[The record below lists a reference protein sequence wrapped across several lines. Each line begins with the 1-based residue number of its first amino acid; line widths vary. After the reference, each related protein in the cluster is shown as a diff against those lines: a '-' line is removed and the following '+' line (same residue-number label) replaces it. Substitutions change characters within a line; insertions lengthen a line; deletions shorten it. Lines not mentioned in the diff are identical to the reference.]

1 MRYFYLIYLLVLP
14 WMLLGQRPE
23 LVVPIGHTSYINSAV
38 FSPDGQAVL
47 TGAWDNTVRLWDV
60 KGNELKSF
68 EFTDKIFSANFSP
81 DGNII
86 LASSYATAQLWDLAG
101 NVLQS
106 FEHNGEEVTASFS
119 PDGQT
124 VLTCNQGNT
133 IQIRNLDNQLLQ
145 LFQHQDKISDAV
157 FAPDGQTVL
166 TGSWDN
172 TAKLWD
178 LAGNE
183 LQSFQHRGWVE
194 SVAFSPDGEYI
205 LTSSRDSTARLWD
218 RAGNVLQAFNYY
230 DELRSAK
237 FSPDGQTILTES
249 WDNTTQRWSLVGNEL
264 DPFPKLDQVRT
275 TSFSPDGLSILVV
288 DINNNT
294 QLQDLQGKPKAF
306 FRGHSQ
312 KVDKMVLASDDQKVV
327 MVYGSTLKQMDLSGK
342 PLNYLQGKQKIR
354 SVAIAPDGKSIL
366 TGIYGMANRWDFT
379 GKELNGF
386 PHNSFVSSVNYSLD
400 GQTLLSV
407 SLDDH
412 AKLWNLEGELLQD
425 FKYDFGNTSTSFS
438 PDGQQVVIGA
448 RNGQAKVWNLKG
460 KAEKTLAH
468 DKAVRSVDFSPD
480 GNLILTSTEDQTVKL
495 WTASGNLEATLNFP
509 TDIRS
514 VAFTPDSL
522 SFFVNAIGAL
532 VFYDL
537 SGKQLQIIKHQSS
550 LNSVALTS
558 DAQTIITAG
567 EDHTL
572 RFWNRKTGKEIIRYI
587 NIDEQDW
594 IAVTPE
600 GLFDASPGAMNLMHY
615 IVYYKDTYE
624 VIELEQ
630 LKARYYEP
638 GLLPKVLGYSD
649 ERIRPIQDF
658 NSIALYPKIE
668 ASIKEDVLYINLKER
683 NGGIGKVSIFINGK
697 EVVEEANPISVR
709 GDNKRGTAITSNLNQ
724 FKNYLLRHPDSTN
737 VISLRA
743 YNEAGWLKSSS
754 FDLDYRPTYQKT
766 RGKNKNELSKN
777 WEASLDPKL
786 YVVSIGTS
794 NYTGT
799 SLDLKYADQDA
810 TMMANAL
817 ASVGNSLFSSGD
829 SLEVYCL
836 STSTADSV
844 ALAKNEIQWQFANKA
859 NIKQTFAAIKAAAKA
874 EDIVAVYL
882 SGHGVTQ
889 GGSDQTQFYYLTQ
902 GVASEEDLEDPMT
915 RNAYTISSEELTKW
929 INDIPALKQVLV
941 IDACNS
947 GQVVENLTGSSK
959 SLNSSQIRALDRMKD
974 RTGMFVLSGSAS
986 NKVSYEASEYGQGLL
1001 TYALL
1006 QGMLGLATRKD
1017 TEGKEIVDVMKLFQY
1032 ARDQVPELAASIQG
1046 IQTPMLGFPSQG
1058 ASFDIGILDNKAKKN
1073 IQLGNK
1079 KPVVIRS
1086 IFQNQESFGDDLN
1099 LVGMIEQAFRKE
1111 SNKGKNADLIFV
1123 DVNNYPGAYAL
1134 RGLYEVDKGNITL
1147 KLKIFQDEKAIHD
1160 LPVIKTDKP
1169 ERISKILMRSL
1180 KKFLDGEDKV
1190 EP

>member
-1 MRYFYLIYLLVLP
+1 MKYFFLITLFALP
-14 WMLLGQRPE
+14 WMLFGQKPE
-23 LVVPIGHTSYINSAV
+23 LVVPIGHTNYINSAV
-38 FSPDGQAVL
+38 FSPDGQSVL

-60 KGNELKSF
+60 NGNELKLF
-68 EFTDKIFSANFSP
+68 EFTDKIFSATFSP
-81 DGNII
+81 DGKKI

-101 NVLQS
+101 NPLQS
-106 FEHNGEEVTASFS
+106 FEHEGEEVTAVLS

-124 VLTCNQGNT
+124 MLTCYQGNT
-133 IQIRNLDNQLLQ
+133 IQLKNLDNQLLQ
-145 LFQHQDKISDAV
+145 LFQHEDKVSDAV

-172 TAKLWD
+172 SAKLWD

-183 LQSFQHRGWVE
+183 LQSFQHRAWVE
-194 SVAFSPDGEYI
+194 SVAFSPDGAYI

-218 RAGNVLQAFNYY
+218 RAGNALHVFTYY

-264 DPFPKLDQVRT
+264 PPFPQLDKVRT
-275 TSFSPDGLSILVV
+275 TSFSPDGKNILAI

-294 QLQDLQGKPKAF
+294 HLWDLEGKQQATF
-306 FRGHSQ
+306 SGHSQ
-312 KVDKMVLASDDQKVV
+312 KVDKMLLASDDQTVV
-327 MVYGSTLKQMDLSGK
+327 MAYGSNIKLMDLSGK
-342 PLNYLQGKQKIR
+342 PFNYIPVKQKIR
-354 SVAIAPDGKSIL
+354 SLAIAPDGKSIL
-366 TGIYGMANRWDFT
+366 TGIYGMANRWSLA
-379 GKELNGF
+379 GEELQRL
-386 PHNSFVSSVNYSLD
+386 PHTSFVSAVDYSPD
-400 GQTLLSV
+400 GKTLLSV

-412 AKLWNLEGELLQD
+412 AKLWNLEGALLQD

-438 PDGQQVVIGA
+438 PDGQQVLIGA
-448 RNGQAKVWNLKG
+448 RNGQAKLWNLKG
-460 KAEKTLAH
+460 KEEKSFAH
-468 DKAVRSVDFSPD
+468 EKAVRSVAFSPD
-480 GNLILTSTEDQTVKL
+480 GKLILTSTDDQTVKL
-495 WTASGNLEATLNFP
+495 WNSNGSEEATLQFP
-509 TDIRS
+509 TDVRS

-522 SFFVNAIGAL
+522 SFVVNSIGAL
-532 VFYDL
+532 IFYDL
-537 SGKQLQIIKHQSS
+537 SGRQTQVIKHLSS
-550 LNSVALTS
+550 INSVALTS
-558 DAQTIITAG
+558 NGQTVITSG

-572 RFWNRKTGKEIIRYI
+572 RFWDRKTGKELIRYI
-587 NIDEQDW
+587 NIEEQDW

-615 IVYYKDTYE
+615 IVYYQDNYE

-638 GLLPKVLGYSD
+638 GLLSKVLGYSD

-658 NSIALYPKIE
+658 NSIALYPEIE
-668 ASIKEDVLYINLKER
+668 ASIKADGLQINLKER

-697 EVVEEANPISVR
+697 EVIEEANPIPAGR
-709 GDNKRGTAITSNLNQ
+709 NDKRGTQLFADLKKY
-724 FKNYLLRHPDSTN
+724 KNYLFRHPDSTN
-737 VISLRA
+737 VISIRA
-743 YNEAGWLKSSS
+743 YNEAGWLKSKSV
-754 FDLDYRPTYQKT
+754 DLIYQPAYQKT
-766 RGKNKNELSKN
+766 KGSEKDGKSAE
-777 WEASLDPKL
+777 WQASLDPKL

-799 SLDLKYADQDA
+799 KLDLKYADQDA
-810 TMMANAL
+810 TMMANAM
-817 ASVGNSLFSSGD
+817 ASVGTSLFSSGD

-844 ALAKNEIQWQFANKA
+844 ALAKDEIQWQFATKA
-859 NIKQTFAAIKAAAKA
+859 NIKKTFETIKAEAKA

-889 GGSDQTQFYYLTQ
+889 GGSDQVQFYYLTQ

-915 RNAYTISSEELTKW
+915 RKAYTISSEELTKW

-1017 TEGKEIVDVMKLFQY
+1017 TEGRDIVDVMKLFQY

-1086 IFQNQESFGDDLN
+1086 IFQNLESFGDDLN
-1099 LVGMIEQAFRKE
+1099 LVGEVEQAFRKE

-1169 ERISKILMRSL
+1169 ERISKILLRSL
-1180 KKFLDGEDKV
+1180 KKFLDAQAQGDV
-1190 EP
+1190 